1 MVAELKSKKWRSL
14 VLAVGAMMFEQGA
27 GAHWWT
33 TVSVAFVASAYIV
46 AQGLVDMEKV
56 KAAGQKGK
64 DVSAATPP
72 PPPTTP
78 TLPPIIARTES
89 SSL

>member
-64 DVSAATPP
+64 DVSA
-72 PPPTTP
+72 PPTTP